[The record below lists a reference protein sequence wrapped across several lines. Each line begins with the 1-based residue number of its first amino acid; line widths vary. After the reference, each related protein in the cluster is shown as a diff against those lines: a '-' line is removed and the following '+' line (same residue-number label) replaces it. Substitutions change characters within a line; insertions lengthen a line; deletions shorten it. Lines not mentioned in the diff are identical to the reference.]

1 MLKQGL
7 IQIYNSNSP
16 RSNFAPIGLGLRAAG
31 QNLRARITCFS
42 PHELLEGAAI
52 AQMYLQPR
60 LIFDLA
66 AAADDAS
73 ADLMG
78 RAFAESTKKVKK
90 GDFDL
95 LVFSG
100 IHRALQQGAIHC
112 EDLLALIDGKPA
124 HVELVFSGMDL
135 PEPLLDKADLLT
147 EMAVSQSS
155 ANQPGNPKEGCVE
168 VITGDGKGKTTYCL
182 GKALLMSSMGIRS
195 AFLQFIKSPSP
206 YGEVKAIK
214 KLPHLDIVT
223 MGVGFLFTNSGEARK
238 KHLEAARHAWE
249 ECLREIF
256 SLKYGL
262 VVLDEINTATYYG
275 LVNPERVREMLF
287 LKPKDLDILL
297 SGRNAHTEVRVAASA
312 ILEMR
317 EIRHP
322 FNKGVQARKGIEF

>member
-7 IQIYNSNSP
+7 IQIYNSNSA
-16 RSNFAPIGLGLRAAG
+16 RTNFAPIGLGLRAAG
-31 QNLRARITCFS
+31 QNLRAGITCFS
-42 PHELLEGAAI
+42 PHELLQGAAI
-52 AQMYLQPR
+52 AQMYLKPR

-66 AAADDAS
+66 AADEGAS
-73 ADLMG
+73 AELLG
-78 RAFAESTKKVKK
+78 RTFAEAAKKVKK
-90 GDFDL
+90 GDLDL
-95 LVFSG
+95 AVFSG

-112 EDLLALIDGKPA
+112 DDLLALIDEKPP
-124 HVELVFSGMDL
+124 HVELVFSGMNL
-135 PEPLLDKADLLT
+135 PEPLLAKADLLT
-147 EMAVSQSS
+147 EMAVSQPL
-155 ANQPGNPKEGCVE
+155 ADQTGNHKEGRIE

-195 AFLQFIKSPSP
+195 AFLQFIKSPSH

-214 KLPHLDIVT
+214 NLPHLNIAT
-223 MGVGFLFTNSGEARK
+223 MGVGFLFPNTVGARH

-275 LVNPERVREMLF
+275 LVNPERVLKMLF

-297 SGRNAHTEVRVAASA
+297 SGHNVHTEVRVAASA

-322 FNKGVQARKGIEF
+322 FNKGVPARKGIEF